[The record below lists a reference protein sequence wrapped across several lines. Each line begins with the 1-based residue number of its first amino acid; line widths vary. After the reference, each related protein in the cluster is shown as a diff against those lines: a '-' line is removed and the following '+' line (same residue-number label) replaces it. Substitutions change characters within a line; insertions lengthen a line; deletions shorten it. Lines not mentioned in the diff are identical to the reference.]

1 MFFPIE
7 NDTVGKMIPDN
18 FQRLASKCGFASVL
32 LTNCDYLFEPQSHLG
47 SKFSK
52 TQLYASFIYLGT
64 YFTDFNFRN

>member
-7 NDTVGKMIPDN
+7 NNTVGKMIPDN

-32 LTNCDYLFEPQSHLG
+32 LTNCDLFEPQPHLG

-52 TQLYASFIYLGT
+52 TQLCTRLRCLGA
-64 YFTDFNFRN
+64 